1 MLKKYFEPGALLS
14 FPAYRALLI
23 SGILTVIAMSAFPIA
38 LAVTVLDA
46 GGSATTLGIILAV
59 RVLSGVLMAPVG
71 GVWADRLPR
80 KTILILADGFRAIM
94 GSVVVFI
101 DPKSISMWILGAIV
115 VLMGISDAFGGPA
128 AGAIMPSILPDHLLP
143 AGNVIRGI
151 ALKGST
157 IAGPGIAGIIVVSL
171 GTHATY
177 VATSIFFLIGAA
189 LLFRINEGP
198 KVASENPQT
207 TFIEEIREG
216 LNVVWYY
223 KWIAAMILMAS
234 VQLMMVIGV
243 ENVLLPVITKR
254 DFGTA
259 SVFATSAAL
268 FSAGGAI
275 SAVICIKSKVKNPGL
290 VSVVVWGLFVLAPL
304 VLAFP
309 NSKTVIFIA
318 YFIAGF
324 SVGPWEA
331 FWATQVQREVPAEYQ
346 GRVFAIDYMG
356 SLGLMPLGMA
366 LAGPL
371 VNLFGERELLIGVAI
386 FHLIICAAVLLVPG
400 VKEMKSSRP
409 PYSPQGTISS
419 KSEQDQ
425 A

>member
-23 SGILTVIAMSAFPIA
+23 SGILTVLAMSAFPIA

-46 GGSATTLGIILAV
+46 GGSATTLGLILAV
-59 RVLSGVLMAPVG
+59 RVLSGVLMAPIG
-71 GVWADRLPR
+71 GVWVDRLPR
-80 KTILILADGFRAIM
+80 RTILIVADGFRAII
-94 GSVVVFI
+94 GSIVIFI
-101 DPKSISMWILGAIV
+101 DPENISMWILGAIV

-128 AGAIMPSILPDHLLP
+128 QGAIMQSILPDHLLP
-143 AGNVIRGI
+143 AGNVVKGI
-151 ALKGST
+151 AFKGST

-177 VATSIFFLIGAA
+177 VATSIFFLVGAA
-189 LLFRINEGP
+189 LLFLVNEGS
-198 KVASENPQT
+198 KVASENQQT
-207 TFIEEIREG
+207 TFVEEMREG
-216 LNVVWYY
+216 LRVVWYY

-259 SVFATSAAL
+259 SVYATSAAL

-275 SAVICIKSKVKNPGL
+275 SAIICIKSKVKNPGL

-309 NSKTVIFIA
+309 SSKSIIFIA

-331 FWATQVQREVPAEYQ
+331 FWATQVQREVPPEYQ

-356 SLGLMPLGMA
+356 SVGLMPLGMA

-371 VNLFGERELLIGVAI
+371 VNVFGEPELLIGVAI
-386 FHLIICAAVLLVPG
+386 FHVIICAVVLFVPG

-409 PYSPQGTISS
+409 PYSPQGAISS

>member
-14 FPAYRALLI
+14 FPAYRALLL

-59 RVLSGVLMAPVG
+59 RVPSCVVLAPVG

-80 KTILILADGFRAIM
+80 RTILIAADGFRAIM

-101 DPKSISMWILGAIV
+101 DPKSISMWILGGIV
-115 VLMGISDAFGGPA
+115 VFMGVSDAFGGPA

-143 AGNVIRGI
+143 AGNVVRGI

-157 IAGPGIAGIIVVSL
+157 IAGPGVAGIIVVSL

-177 VATSIFFLIGAA
+177 VATSIFFLVGAA
-189 LLFRINEGP
+189 LLIRINEGP
-198 KVASENPQT
+198 KVASDTHRT
-207 TFIEEIREG
+207 TFTEEIREG
-216 LNVVWYY
+216 LQVVWYY

-290 VSVVVWGLFVLAPL
+290 VSVVVWGLFILAPL

-309 NSKTVIFIA
+309 NSKGLIFAA

-371 VNLFGERELLIGVAI
+371 VNLFGERELLIGVAA
-386 FHLIICAAVLLVPG
+386 FHLFICAVVLLVPG
-400 VKEMKSSRP
+400 VREMKSSRP
-409 PYSPQGTISS
+409 PYTPKSVISS
-419 KSEQDQ
+419 
-425 A
+425 

>member
-14 FPAYRALLI
+14 FPAYRNLMI
-23 SGILTVIAMSAFPIA
+23 SGILTTIAMSAFPIA

-46 GGSATTLGIILAV
+46 GGSATTLGIILAA
-59 RVLSGVLMAPVG
+59 RVLSGVVMAPIG
-71 GVWADRLPR
+71 GVWVDRLPR
-80 KTILILADGFRAIM
+80 KTILILSDGFRAIV
-94 GSVVVFI
+94 GSVVIFI
-101 DPKSISMWILGAIV
+101 NPENISMIILGAIV
-115 VLMGISDAFGGPA
+115 ILMGISDAFGGPA
-128 AGAIMPSILPDHLLP
+128 AGAIIPSILPDHLLP
-143 AGNVIRGI
+143 SGNVLRGI

-157 IAGPGIAGIIVVSL
+157 IAGPGIAGVIVVSL

-177 VATSIFFLIGAA
+177 IATSFFFLLGAA
-189 LLFRINEGP
+189 LLIRIDEGP
-198 KVASENPQT
+198 VVANPDKKNQ
-207 TFIEEIREG
+207 FVEEMREG
-216 LNVVWYY
+216 LRVVWYY

-234 VQLMMVIGV
+234 VQLMLVIGV
-243 ENVLLPVITKR
+243 EDVLLPVITKR

-290 VSVVVWGLFVLAPL
+290 VSVVVWGLFILAPL

-309 NSKTVIFIA
+309 SSKSIIFIA
-318 YFIAGF
+318 YFAAGF

-346 GRVFAIDYMG
+346 GRVFSIDYMG

-371 VNLFGERELLIGVAI
+371 VNLFGERPLLIGVAV
-386 FHLIICAAVLLVPG
+386 FHLIVCAVVLLVPG

-409 PYSPQGTISS
+409 PYSSIG
-419 KSEQDQ
+419 EQSQ

>member
-14 FPAYRALLI
+14 FPAYRALLV
-23 SGILTVIAMSAFPIA
+23 SGILTVLAMSAFPIA

-46 GGSATTLGIILAV
+46 GGSATTLGLILAV
-59 RVLSGVLMAPVG
+59 RVLSGVLMAPIG
-71 GVWADRLPR
+71 GVWVDRLPR
-80 KTILILADGFRAIM
+80 RTILILADGFRAIM

-101 DPKSISMWILGAIV
+101 DPKNISMWILGAIV
-115 VLMGISDAFGGPA
+115 VMMGVSDAFGGPA
-128 AGAIMPSILPDHLLP
+128 QGAIMPSILPDHLLP
-143 AGNVIRGI
+143 AGNVVKGI
-151 ALKGST
+151 AFKGST

-177 VATSIFFLIGAA
+177 VATSVFFLIGAA

-207 TFIEEIREG
+207 TFVEEVREG
-216 LNVVWYY
+216 LSVVWYY

-309 NSKTVIFIA
+309 NSKSVIFIA

>member
-14 FPAYRALLI
+14 FPAYRALLV
-23 SGILTVIAMSAFPIA
+23 SGILTVLAMSAFPIA

-46 GGSATTLGIILAV
+46 GGSATTLGLILAV
-59 RVLSGVLMAPVG
+59 RVLSGVLMAPIG
-71 GVWADRLPR
+71 GVWVDRLPR
-80 KTILILADGFRAIM
+80 RTILILADGFRAIM

-101 DPKSISMWILGAIV
+101 DPKNISMWILGAIV

-128 AGAIMPSILPDHLLP
+128 SGAIMPSILPDHLLP
-143 AGNVIRGI
+143 AGNVVKGI
-151 ALKGST
+151 AYKGST

-177 VATSIFFLIGAA
+177 VATSAFFLIGAA

-207 TFIEEIREG
+207 TFVEEVREG
-216 LNVVWYY
+216 LSVVWYY

-309 NSKTVIFIA
+309 NSKSVIFIA

-386 FHLIICAAVLLVPG
+386 FHLLICAAVLLVPG

>member
-14 FPAYRALLI
+14 FSAYRNLMI
-23 SGILTVIAMSAFPIA
+23 SGILTNVAVAAFPVA
-38 LAVTVLDA
+38 LVVTVLDA
-46 GGSATTLGIILAV
+46 GGSATTLGLILAA
-59 RVLSGVLMAPVG
+59 RVLSGVLMAPIG
-71 GVWADRLPR
+71 GVWVDRIPR

-94 GSVVVFI
+94 GSVVIFFN
-101 DPKSISMWILGAIV
+101 PENISMYILGGIV

-128 AGAIMPSILPDHLLP
+128 TGAIIPSLLPDRLLP
-143 AGNVIRGI
+143 AGNVLRGI
-151 ALKGST
+151 ALKGSM

-177 VATSIFFLIGAA
+177 IATSILFLLGAI
-189 LLFRINEGP
+189 LLLRIDEGP
-198 KVASENPQT
+198 EVANPENKNK
-207 TFIEEIREG
+207 FITEMREG
-216 LNVVWYY
+216 LRVVWYY

-254 DFGTA
+254 DFGTV
-259 SVFATSAAL
+259 SVYAASAAL

-275 SAVICIKSKVKNPGL
+275 SAIICIKTKVKNPGL
-290 VSVVVWGLFVLAPL
+290 VSVVVWGLFIFAPL

-309 NSKTVIFIA
+309 APKWIIFLA
-318 YFIAGF
+318 YFAAGF

-346 GRVFAIDYMG
+346 GRVFSIDYMG
-356 SLGLMPLGMA
+356 SVGLMPLGMA
-366 LAGPL
+366 LAGPM
-371 VNLFGERELLIGVAI
+371 VSLFGERELLIGVAI
-386 FHLIICAAVLLVPG
+386 FHLVICAVVLLVPG
-400 VKEMKSSRP
+400 VKEMKSARP
-409 PYSPQGTISS
+409 PYSSIG
-419 KSEQDQ
+419 EQSR

>member
-14 FPAYRALLI
+14 FPAYRALLV
-23 SGILTVIAMSAFPIA
+23 SGILTVLAMSAFPIA

-46 GGSATTLGIILAV
+46 GGSATTLGLILAV
-59 RVLSGVLMAPVG
+59 RVLSGVLMAPIG
-71 GVWADRLPR
+71 GVWVDRLPR

-101 DPKSISMWILGAIV
+101 DPKNISMWILGAIV
-115 VLMGISDAFGGPA
+115 VLMGVSDAFGGPA
-128 AGAIMPSILPDHLLP
+128 QGAIMPSILPDHLLP
-143 AGNVIRGI
+143 AGNVVKGI
-151 ALKGST
+151 AFKGST

-177 VATSIFFLIGAA
+177 VATSVFFLIGAA

-207 TFIEEIREG
+207 TFVEEVREG
-216 LNVVWYY
+216 LSVVWYY

-309 NSKTVIFIA
+309 NSKSVIFIA

-386 FHLIICAAVLLVPG
+386 FHLLICAAVLLVPG

>member
-14 FPAYRALLI
+14 FPAYRALLV
-23 SGILTVIAMSAFPIA
+23 SGILTVLAMSAFPIA

-46 GGSATTLGIILAV
+46 GGSATTLGLILAV
-59 RVLSGVLMAPVG
+59 RVLSGVLMAPIG
-71 GVWADRLPR
+71 GVWVDRLPR
-80 KTILILADGFRAIM
+80 RTILILADGFRAIM

-101 DPKSISMWILGAIV
+101 DPKNISMWILGAIV
-115 VLMGISDAFGGPA
+115 VLMGVSDAFGGPA
-128 AGAIMPSILPDHLLP
+128 QGAIMPSILPDHLLP
-143 AGNVIRGI
+143 AGNVVKGI
-151 ALKGST
+151 AFKGST

-177 VATSIFFLIGAA
+177 VATSVFFLIGAA

-207 TFIEEIREG
+207 TFVEEVREG
-216 LNVVWYY
+216 LSVVWYY

-309 NSKTVIFIA
+309 NSKSVIFIA

-386 FHLIICAAVLLVPG
+386 FHLLICAAVLLVPG

>member
-1 MLKKYFEPGALLS
+1 MLKKYFEPGALFS

-46 GGSATTLGIILAV
+46 GGSATTLGLILAV
-59 RVLSGVLMAPVG
+59 RVLSGVLLAPVG

-80 KTILILADGFRAIM
+80 RTILILADGFRAIM

-101 DPKSISMWILGAIV
+101 DPKNISMWILGGIV
-115 VLMGISDAFGGPA
+115 VLMGVSDAFGGPA

-143 AGNVIRGI
+143 AGNVVRGI

-177 VATSIFFLIGAA
+177 VATSIFFLVGAA
-189 LLFRINEGP
+189 LLVRINEGP
-198 KVASENPQT
+198 KVASDTHRT

-216 LNVVWYY
+216 LQVVWYY

-234 VQLMMVIGV
+234 VQLMIVIGV

-290 VSVVVWGLFVLAPL
+290 VSVVVWGLFILAPL

-309 NSKTVIFIA
+309 NSRTLIFGA

-371 VNLFGERELLIGVAI
+371 VNLFGERELLIGVAA
-386 FHLIICAAVLLVPG
+386 FHLFICAVVLLVPG

-409 PYSPQGTISS
+409 PYTPKSVISS
-419 KSEQDQ
+419 
-425 A
+425 

>member
-1 MLKKYFEPGALLS
+1 
-14 FPAYRALLI
+14 
-23 SGILTVIAMSAFPIA
+23 
-38 LAVTVLDA
+38 
-46 GGSATTLGIILAV
+46 
-59 RVLSGVLMAPVG
+59 
-71 GVWADRLPR
+71 
-80 KTILILADGFRAIM
+80 M
-94 GSVVVFI
+94 GSIVVFI
-101 DPKSISMWILGAIV
+101 DPKNISMWILGAIV
-115 VLMGISDAFGGPA
+115 VMMGVSDAFGGPA
-128 AGAIMPSILPDHLLP
+128 AGAIIPSILPDHLLP
-143 AGNVIRGI
+143 AGNVVRGI

-177 VATSIFFLIGAA
+177 VATSIFFLVGAA
-189 LLFRINEGP
+189 LLLRINEGP
-198 KVASENPQT
+198 KVASEDSHT
-207 TFIEEIREG
+207 TFIEEVREG
-216 LNVVWYY
+216 VRVVWYY

-290 VSVVVWGLFVLAPL
+290 VSVVVWGLFILAPL

-309 NSKTVIFIA
+309 SSKALIFGA

-346 GRVFAIDYMG
+346 GRVFSIDYMG

-371 VNLFGERELLIGVAI
+371 VNIFGERELLVGVAA
-386 FHLIICAAVLLVPG
+386 FHLVICAVVLLVPG

-409 PYSPQGTISS
+409 PYSPHNPISS
-419 KSEQDQ
+419 
-425 A
+425 

>member
-223 KWIAAMILMAS
+223 KWIAAMVLMAS

-309 NSKTVIFIA
+309 NSKTVIFIS

>member
-1 MLKKYFEPGALLS
+1 
-14 FPAYRALLI
+14 
-23 SGILTVIAMSAFPIA
+23 MSAFNIA
-38 LAVTVLDA
+38 IAVTVLDA
-46 GGSATTLGIILAV
+46 GGSATTLGLILAV
-59 RVLSGVLMAPVG
+59 RVLSGVLLAPVG
-71 GVWADRLPR
+71 GVWVDRLPR

-101 DPKSISMWILGAIV
+101 DPNSISMWILGAIV
-115 VLMGISDAFGGPA
+115 VLMGVSDAFGGPA
-128 AGAIMPSILPDHLLP
+128 QGAIMPSILPDHLLP
-143 AGNVIRGI
+143 AGNVVKGI
-151 ALKGST
+151 AFKGST
-157 IAGPGIAGIIVVSL
+157 IAGPGVAGIIVVSL

-177 VATSIFFLIGAA
+177 VATSVFFLLGAV
-189 LLFRINEGP
+189 LLIRINEGP
-198 KVASENPQT
+198 KVASDTHRT
-207 TFIEEIREG
+207 TFSEEMREG
-216 LNVVWYY
+216 LQVVWYY

-290 VSVVVWGLFVLAPL
+290 VSVVVWGLFILAPL

-309 NSKTVIFIA
+309 NSKNLIFIA

-356 SLGLMPLGMA
+356 SVGLMPLGMA

-371 VNLFGERELLIGVAI
+371 VNVFGERELLIGVAV
-386 FHLIICAAVLLVPG
+386 FHLFICAVVLLVPG
-400 VKEMKSSRP
+400 VKQMKSSRP
-409 PYSPQGTISS
+409 PYTPKSAISS
-419 KSEQDQ
+419 
-425 A
+425 

>member
-1 MLKKYFEPGALLS
+1 MLKKYFEPGALFS
-14 FPAYRALLI
+14 FPAYRALLL

-46 GGSATTLGIILAV
+46 GGSATTLGLILAV
-59 RVLSGVLMAPVG
+59 RVLSGVLLAPVG

-80 KTILILADGFRAIM
+80 KTILIAADGFRAIM

-115 VLMGISDAFGGPA
+115 VLMGVSDAFGGPA
-128 AGAIMPSILPDHLLP
+128 AGAIIPSILPDHLLP
-143 AGNVIRGI
+143 TGNVVRGI

-171 GTHATY
+171 GSHATY
-177 VATSIFFLIGAA
+177 VATSIFFLVGAV
-189 LLFRINEGP
+189 LLVRINEGP

-207 TFIEEIREG
+207 TFVEEMREG
-216 LNVVWYY
+216 LQVVWYY
-223 KWIAAMILMAS
+223 KWIAAMMLMAS
-234 VQLMMVIGV
+234 VQLMMVVGV

-309 NSKTVIFIA
+309 SSKSVIFIA

-331 FWATQVQREVPAEYQ
+331 FWATQVQREVPAAYQ

-356 SLGLMPLGMA
+356 SFGLMPLGMA

-371 VNLFGERELLIGVAI
+371 VNVFGEGELLIGVAV
-386 FHLIICAAVLLVPG
+386 FHLFICAVVLLVPG
-400 VKEMKSSRP
+400 VKQMKSSRP
-409 PYSPQGTISS
+409 AYTPKSVISS
-419 KSEQDQ
+419 
-425 A
+425 

>member
-1 MLKKYFEPGALLS
+1 MLKKYFEPGALFS
-14 FPAYRALLI
+14 FPAYRALLL

-46 GGSATTLGIILAV
+46 GGSATTLGLILAV
-59 RVLSGVLMAPVG
+59 RVLSGVLLAPVG

-80 KTILILADGFRAIM
+80 KTILIAADGFRAIM

-101 DPKSISMWILGAIV
+101 DPKSISMWILGGIV
-115 VLMGISDAFGGPA
+115 VLMGVSDAFGGPA
-128 AGAIMPSILPDHLLP
+128 AGAIIPSILPDHLLP
-143 AGNVIRGI
+143 AGNVVRGI

-177 VATSIFFLIGAA
+177 VATSIFFLVGAV
-189 LLFRINEGP
+189 LLVRINEGP

-207 TFIEEIREG
+207 TFVEEMREG
-216 LNVVWYY
+216 MQVVWYY

-234 VQLMMVIGV
+234 VQLMMVVGV

-309 NSKTVIFIA
+309 SSKSVIFIA

-331 FWATQVQREVPAEYQ
+331 FWATQVQREVPAAYQ

-371 VNLFGERELLIGVAI
+371 VNVFGEGELLIGVAA
-386 FHLIICAAVLLVPG
+386 FHLFICAVVLLVPG
-400 VKEMKSSRP
+400 VKQMKSARP
-409 PYSPQGTISS
+409 PYTPKSVISS
-419 KSEQDQ
+419 
-425 A
+425 

>member
-23 SGILTVIAMSAFPIA
+23 SGILTVIAMSAFPVA

-46 GGSATTLGIILAV
+46 GGSATTLGLILAV
-59 RVLSGVLMAPVG
+59 RVLSGVLMSPIG
-71 GVWADRLPR
+71 GVWVDRLPR
-80 KTILILADGFRAIM
+80 KTILIVSDGFRAII
-94 GSVVVFI
+94 GSIVVFI
-101 DPKSISMWILGAIV
+101 DPENISMWILGAIV

-128 AGAIMPSILPDHLLP
+128 SGAIMPSILPDHLLP
-143 AGNVIRGI
+143 AGNVVKGI
-151 ALKGST
+151 AFKGST
-157 IAGPGIAGIIVVSL
+157 IAGPGVAGIIVVSL

-177 VATSIFFLIGAA
+177 VATSIFFLVGAA

-207 TFIEEIREG
+207 TFVEEIREG
-216 LNVVWYY
+216 LRVVWYY

-234 VQLMMVIGV
+234 IQLMMVIGV

-259 SVFATSAAL
+259 SVYATSAAL

-309 NSKTVIFIA
+309 NSKSVIFVA

-366 LAGPL
+366 LAGPM
-371 VNLFGERELLIGVAI
+371 VDLFGERELLIGVAV
-386 FHLIICAAVLLVPG
+386 FHLFICAVVLLVPG
-400 VKEMKSSRP
+400 VKEMKSTRP
-409 PYSPQGTISS
+409 PYSPRNEIS
-419 KSEQDQ
+419 
-425 A
+425 

>member
-1 MLKKYFEPGALLS
+1 MLKKYFEPGALFS
-14 FPAYRALLI
+14 YSAYRNLLL
-23 SGILTVIAMSAFPIA
+23 SSILTVIAMSAFPIA

-46 GGSATTLGIILAV
+46 GGSASTLGLILAA
-59 RVLSGVLMAPVG
+59 RVLSGVLLAPVG

-94 GSVVVFI
+94 GSIVIFI
-101 DPKSISMWILGAIV
+101 NPENISMWILGAIV
-115 VLMGISDAFGGPA
+115 VLMGVSDAFGGPA
-128 AGAIMPSILPDHLLP
+128 AGAIIPSILPDHLLP
-143 AGNVIRGI
+143 AGNVVRGI

-157 IAGPGIAGIIVVSL
+157 IAGPGVAGIIVVSL

-177 VATSIFFLIGAA
+177 IATSIFFLLGAV
-189 LLFRINEGP
+189 LLLRIDEGP
-198 KVASENPQT
+198 RVAPVGKESR
-207 TFIEEIREG
+207 FIHEVREG
-216 LNVVWYY
+216 LRVVWYY

-234 VQLMMVIGV
+234 FQLMMVVGV

-275 SAVICIKSKVKNPGL
+275 SAVICIKAKVKNPGL
-290 VSVVVWGLFVLAPL
+290 VSVVVWGLFILAPL

-309 NSKTVIFIA
+309 SSKELIFLA
-318 YFIAGF
+318 YFAAGF

-331 FWATQVQREVPAEYQ
+331 FWSTQVQREVPAEYQ
-346 GRVFAIDYMG
+346 GRVFSIDYMG

-366 LAGPL
+366 LAGPMVIVL
-371 VNLFGERELLIGVAI
+371 ANENYSSEL
-386 FHLIICAAVLLVPG
+386 
-400 VKEMKSSRP
+400 
-409 PYSPQGTISS
+409 PYSTYLFAQWCCWFLEL
-419 KSEQDQ
+419 KR
-425 A
+425 

>member
-14 FPAYRALLI
+14 FPAYRNLMI
-23 SGILTVIAMSAFPIA
+23 SGILTTIAMSAFPIA

-46 GGSATTLGIILAV
+46 GGSATTLGIILAA
-59 RVLSGVLMAPVG
+59 RVLSGVVMAPIG
-71 GVWADRLPR
+71 GVWVDRLPR
-80 KTILILADGFRAIM
+80 KTILILSDGFRAIM
-94 GSVVVFI
+94 GSVVIFI
-101 DPKSISMWILGAIV
+101 NPENISMVILGAIV
-115 VLMGISDAFGGPA
+115 ILMGISDAFGGPA
-128 AGAIMPSILPDHLLP
+128 SGAIIPSILPDHLLP
-143 AGNVIRGI
+143 SGNVLRGI

-157 IAGPGIAGIIVVSL
+157 IAGPGIAGVIVVSL

-177 VATSIFFLIGAA
+177 IATSVFFLLGAA
-189 LLFRINEGP
+189 LLIRIDEGP
-198 KVASENPQT
+198 VVANADKKNQ
-207 TFIEEIREG
+207 FVEEMREG
-216 LNVVWYY
+216 LRVVWYY

-234 VQLMMVIGV
+234 VQLMLVIGV

-275 SAVICIKSKVKNPGL
+275 SAIICIKSKVKNPGL
-290 VSVVVWGLFVLAPL
+290 VSVVVWGLFILAPL

-309 NSKTVIFIA
+309 SSKTIIFIA
-318 YFIAGF
+318 YFAAGF

-331 FWATQVQREVPAEYQ
+331 FWATQVQREVPAKYQ
-346 GRVFAIDYMG
+346 GRVFSIDYMG

-371 VNLFGERELLIGVAI
+371 VNLFGERPLLIGVAI
-386 FHLIICAAVLLVPG
+386 FHLIICGVVLFVPG

-409 PYSPQGTISS
+409 PYSSIG
-419 KSEQDQ
+419 EQSQ